1 MKKSNHLLKVTCIM
15 AMCTLFITGCAQA
28 PPYQGPMEPQ
38 HAALLFHPET
48 TYQTMT
54 GFGAGFNTSEW
65 INKISNPQ
73 DWARAYDLLYGPQ
86 YNGVRLNIVRL
97 VISNTA
103 QELPQSS
110 PLYAQGFKYDWG
122 GDDITQSMWS
132 AIQPIRNRIKPI
144 IYAVPFTPPAKWKDN
159 NSPFN
164 GGRLKPKHYQEYA
177 EYLADFVDYYH
188 KILHVDIDVLSI
200 QNEPGVAVYWASC
213 IWSGEEM
220 RDFLKILTPL
230 IRARGLNT
238 RMMSSEGTAWSG
250 AWAHLEPTLLDPEAL
265 PMLGI
270 MASHSYLLLSDPARE
285 KFATASEQYKLPVWM
300 SEMSLIYASPSEY
313 DDPTMKAALS
323 IADYIYRDI
332 YIGRASAWIY
342 CFAIFKYNFNGSMG
356 VLSPADKPGQ
366 EGELIIPKR
375 FWAMANY
382 SQFVRPRWKVMKVEG
397 SIGAV
402 PISKTNTTGFVS
414 PLGDGFVIVAFNPSD
429 VSKKVTYSFGN
440 WSIDPTIDSYCT
452 SDDYD
457 LAHNVL
463 TLKQATHYFTTTL
476 PPKSVITFKGKLIKP
491 KVMQPH
497 AGDVIIK
504 PGSVSCAK
512 KDIYGN
518 CLEDIEE

>member
-1 MKKSNHLLKVTCIM
+1 M

-97 VISNTA
+97 VVSNTA

-164 GGRLKPKHYQEYA
+164 GGKLKPEHYQEYA

-238 RMMSSEGTAWSG
+238 RMMSSEGTTWSG
-250 AWAHLEPTLLDPEAL
+250 AYAHLEPILLDPDAL
-265 PMLGI
+265 KWLNI
-270 MASHSYLLLSDPARE
+270 MASHSYLLPLDPARE

-300 SEMSLIYASPSEY
+300 SEMSLIYTSTSEY

-323 IADYIYRDI
+323 IADYIHRDI
-332 YIGRASAWIY
+332 VVGRAAAWIY
-342 CFAIFKYNFNGSMG
+342 CFAIFKYDFNGSMG
-356 VLSPADKPGQ
+356 ILSPADKPGS

-382 SQFVRPRWKVMKVEG
+382 SQFVGQRWKVIKVETQMLG
-397 SIGAV
+397 IMQPDPLTTAF
-402 PISKTNTTGFVS
+402 ISQM
-414 PLGDGFVIVAFNPSD
+414 GDNFVIVSYNRSD
-429 VSKKVTYSFGN
+429 VARKITYNFGN
-440 WSIDPTIDSYCT
+440 WSIGNQIDSYCT
-452 SDDYD
+452 SDNYD
-457 LAHNVL
+457 LAPNVVPVAKTDHL
-463 TLKQATHYFTTTL
+463 FTAAL
-476 PPKSVITFKGKLIKP
+476 PSKSVLTFKGKLIKP
-491 KVMQPH
+491 KPLSK
-497 AGDVIIK
+497 AEEIIK
-504 PGSVSCAK
+504 EP
-512 KDIYGN
+512 
-518 CLEDIEE
+518 